1 MYYEMDESE
10 RFAQT
15 IEIEINESNRFTQ
28 TRASIHILALL
39 SESYFQ
45 KKIIQNL
52 LRRKSYIRFRN

>member
-28 TRASIHILALL
+28 TRAGIHILALL

-45 KKIIQNL
+45 KKILQSI

>member
-15 IEIEINESNRFTQ
+15 TEIEINESNRFTQ

-39 SESYFQ
+39 SESHFQ
-45 KKIIQNL
+45 KKILQSM